1 MINNSLDKNIKAV
14 FFSPK
19 KRKMLQVS
27 VIFSFLLAKKLKGKR
42 KLYNGYIVQNTMVTF
57 VEIAILTIQWV
68 QCIIVSVREREIPK
82 IPKK

>member
-1 MINNSLDKNIKAV
+1 
-14 FFSPK
+14 
-19 KRKMLQVS
+19 MLQVS

-82 IPKK
+82 IPKKMNGEIENEKRVYRCLL